1 MGRAASVPGSPAWW
15 SRVLY
20 GTATVLGLVAPLSVA
35 LDLVDPIA
43 LFDEPGVVVIGAGL
57 ALLGLALLLVSQLE
71 LRSTGVTDP
80 VLAHRGLRSRMRN
93 PGLTGAVVA
102 TAGTLV
108 MVPTLVGVLAAV
120 LLVVSAQVQVRA
132 VREPVLARLHGDE
145 YLAYAARAGRF
156 LPRVLQK
163 TG

>member
-1 MGRAASVPGSPAWW
+1 
-15 SRVLY
+15 VLY
-20 GTATVLGLVAPLSVA
+20 GVATVLGLVAPLSVG

-57 ALLGLALLLVSQLE
+57 ALLGLSLLLVSQLE
-71 LRSTGVTDP
+71 LRPTGTGDP
-80 VLAHRGLRSRMRN
+80 VLASRGLRSRMRN

-120 LLVVSAQVQVRA
+120 LLLVSAQIQVRA
-132 VREPVLARLHGDE
+132 VREPVLVQLHGEE
-145 YLAYAARAGRF
+145 YLAYAARTGRF
-156 LPRVLQK
+156 LPRVLQR